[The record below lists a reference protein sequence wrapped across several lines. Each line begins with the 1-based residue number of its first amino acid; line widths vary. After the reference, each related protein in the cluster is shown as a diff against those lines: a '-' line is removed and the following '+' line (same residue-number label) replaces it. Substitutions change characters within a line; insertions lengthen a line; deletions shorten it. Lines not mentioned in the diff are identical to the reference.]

1 MADDIEDVSF
11 LPGLYIHYCFIK
23 ALDIEYRMTELCV
36 HEQSILYFTP
46 KAQSQVIE
54 TPHSR
59 PSTVLNVRKVQC
71 VHLLCKIDGN
81 AVVKSFHHLSKWNF
95 IHTTDVHWGSIV
107 V

>member
-36 HEQSILYFTP
+36 REQSILHK

-59 PSTVLNVRKVQC
+59 PSIVLNVRKVQC